1 METSLATGAFFCQQ
15 FSGYWKSAG
24 QKDFLCSEK
33 TRIKL
38 VSIVFYN
45 RACKRRKAI
54 VPGG

>member
-38 VSIVFYN
+38 ISIVFYN